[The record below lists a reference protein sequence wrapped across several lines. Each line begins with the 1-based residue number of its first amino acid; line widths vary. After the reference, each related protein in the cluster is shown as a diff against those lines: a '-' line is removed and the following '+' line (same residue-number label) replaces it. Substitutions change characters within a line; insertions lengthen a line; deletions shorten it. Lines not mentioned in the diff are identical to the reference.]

1 MKQNKDYALTPVGM
15 KQNKDYEL
23 VPADEDQWHVRI
35 LTGEFTETVFQFG
48 SITIDEDYEDSDEGG
63 LMRYNFD
70 IISTPDP
77 TIASDN
83 IDDNLPLQETVAN
96 ILLSIMEDIVA
107 PGLAEEA
114 NENSDNGSAG

>member
-1 MKQNKDYALTPVGM
+1 M

-48 SITIDEDYEDSDEGG
+48 SITIDEDYEDSNEGG

-77 TIASDN
+77 MIASDN
-83 IDDNLPLQETVAN
+83 IDENMPLQETVAN
-96 ILLSIMEDIVA
+96 ILVSIMEDIVA